1 MLSRGL
7 DEMLRFLIL
16 EGTQPQESL
25 RVLTSRQPAPG
36 ALETQRQ
43 RQGSPE
49 LDAISQVN
57 LVTC

>member
-16 EGTQPQESL
+16 EGIQPQESL
-25 RVLTSRQPAPG
+25 WVLTSGEPAPG

-43 RQGSPE
+43 KQGSPE
-49 LDAISQVN
+49 PDAISQVSV
-57 LVTC
+57 VTC